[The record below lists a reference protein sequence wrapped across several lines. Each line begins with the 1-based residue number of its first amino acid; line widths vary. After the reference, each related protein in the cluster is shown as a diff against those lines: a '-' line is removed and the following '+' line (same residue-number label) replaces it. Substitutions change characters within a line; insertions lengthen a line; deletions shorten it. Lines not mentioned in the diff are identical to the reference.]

1 MRNLIS
7 RLRFDEGGYTLAETL
22 AALLIIGLSTT
33 GLMAGVHSLG
43 RLETHAAADTR
54 GSGLEARLD
63 RGLKAM
69 LGDVGAGG
77 ERDFVGDAKGFSFAC
92 GSARCGMRLQ
102 SLNGETEV
110 RFQTARQISNVA
122 VSGREG
128 QRLEL
133 TYLTPT
139 RTLPSF
145 PDPSPPSTGPEPLT
159 GVQISFGDQGPLLA
173 HARVWAD
180 EPRDCVFDAI
190 LRGCRSSSP

>member
-1 MRNLIS
+1 MRSLVS
-7 RLRFDEGGYTLAETL
+7 RLRSDEGGYTLAETL
-22 AALLIIGLSTT
+22 AALVIIGLSTT

-63 RGLKAM
+63 RSLKAM
-69 LGDVGAGG
+69 LADVGARG
-77 ERDFVGDAKGFSFAC
+77 ERDFVGDAQGFSFAC
-92 GSARCGMRLQ
+92 GSARCGMSLQ
-102 SLNGETEV
+102 SLNGETEI

-159 GVQISFGDQGPLLA
+159 GVQISFGGQGPLLA

-190 LRGCRSSSP
+190 LRGCRSSAP